1 MRIILGQ
8 KNYPQNKMKKWDRL
22 ESRYFL
28 NFLPH
33 NKKKFNNEVKRKNP
47 TTFYNMKRKR
57 SPSPA
62 SQRPTSRSPLSPRST
77 RASTT
82 SPAAPQLNGVRGK
95 SADTSN
101 NDEDNNVNGFN
112 IRRSSRARRLSYP
125 IFNSNFMTQDDVI
138 RNRGL
143 IKEAEQR

>member
-1 MRIILGQ
+1 
-8 KNYPQNKMKKWDRL
+8 
-22 ESRYFL
+22 
-28 NFLPH
+28 
-33 NKKKFNNEVKRKNP
+33 
-47 TTFYNMKRKR
+47 MKRKR

-82 SPAAPQLNGVRGK
+82 SPAAGQLNGVSGK

-101 NDEDNNVNGFN
+101 NDEDNNVNGGSFN

-125 IFNSNFMTQDDVI
+125 IFNSNFMTQDDVV

-143 IKEAEQR
+143 IKEAEDQQYQR

>member
-1 MRIILGQ
+1 
-8 KNYPQNKMKKWDRL
+8 MKAGTSSSFCRTT
-22 ESRYFL
+22 
-28 NFLPH
+28 
-33 NKKKFNNEVKRKNP
+33 KKFNNEVKRKNP
-47 TTFYNMKRKR
+47 IPFYNMKRKR

-143 IKEAEQR
+143 IKEQAEQR

>member
-1 MRIILGQ
+1 MGSTLKPVLLQLFAAQQ
-8 KNYPQNKMKKWDRL
+8 KKI
-22 ESRYFL
+22 
-28 NFLPH
+28 
-33 NKKKFNNEVKRKNP
+33 NNEVKRKNP
-47 TTFYNMKRKR
+47 IPFYNMKRKR

-143 IKEAEQR
+143 IKEEAERR